1 MVVIVVV
8 AALILFVIGD
18 LLNSRYG
25 SNSNSNAEEGVF
37 AEIGGKSYKD
47 KDDLEPLVNKL
58 YQQKLANDPSLGS
71 KLEADIKFRQKTLK
85 ELYQSAYD
93 QLIREEV
100 LMKEIEK
107 SGITLSD
114 ADINELLV
122 GKYPSESMMQI
133 PDFQTDGKFDGKKVE
148 MIFKQGKSNAQLK
161 ANLLSL
167 VESVTNY
174 EKIERYATYVSKASV
189 KTKAEKEYEYVVA
202 NQGVV
207 GSIVNIAHN
216 SIPDKDVK
224 LTDEDLEDYLN
235 RNKEKYKFTTEAR
248 NVKYVVWDV
257 IPTQQDT
264 MEAYSAAMRTAE
276 GLRTQSEPDTIGAK
290 GYYNITNLP
299 ESAPEEVK
307 NLVWNSPLNSV
318 VGPIYREGNFYIWQ
332 KVGEA
337 KDTVPMVH
345 ASHILIPTSGSLP
358 DGTTIVDSL
367 MAEAKA
373 REVLAKI
380 SAGTDMAELAPKL
393 STDQGSAAKGGDLGW
408 AAASGYVKEFA
419 EFCKVSTKGQVGLVK
434 TQFGYHIIKILDEP
448 QSKKIKY
455 TENMIELAASP
466 KTVSV
471 VDEKS
476 RAFRNKVTSEAG
488 SFDKAVEG
496 MALVPRVMK
505 DIKTDMQGIPGIS
518 APENVKTIMYWLF
531 DKERSKGDVSDVFQ
545 FAGAHVVFNVEAV
558 KHVGYAR
565 VEDVRSEI
573 EPLVREE
580 LKGKLIAEKLTKAA
594 EKAKSPRE
602 LASMTGAMLIP
613 LESLKMGQNFLPQI
627 AAEMRIL
634 GAAFGVEAKKFSNPV
649 IGKNNTAMIWIDKRD
664 DIKVPKSAG
673 DAPDPFEF
681 YNRPQYIMNTL
692 QEVLTKKAQVQDY
705 RYKFEWF

>member
-8 AALILFVIGD
+8 AALVLFVIGD

-25 SNSNSNAEEGVF
+25 SNNNNAEEGVF
-37 AEIGGKSYKD
+37 VEIGGKAFKE

-58 YQQKLANDPSLGS
+58 YQQKMANDPSLATKMQS
-71 KLEADIKFRQKTLK
+71 DEKFRLKTVK

-93 QLIREEV
+93 QLIREQI

-107 SGITLSD
+107 SGISLSE
-114 ADINELLV
+114 ADVNELLV
-122 GKYPSESMMQI
+122 GKYPSESMLQI

-148 MIFKQGKSNAQLK
+148 MIFKQGKTNAQLK
-161 ANLLSL
+161 ANLMTL

-174 EKIERYATYVSKASV
+174 EKIERYATYISKANI

-207 GSIVNIAHN
+207 GNIINIAHN
-216 SIPDKDVK
+216 SVPDKDVK
-224 LTDEDLEDYLN
+224 LTDGDLEDYLS
-235 RNKEKYKFTTEAR
+235 RNKEKYKFTSEAR
-248 NVKYVVWDV
+248 NVKYVLWDV
-257 IPTQQDT
+257 VPTQGDT
-264 MEAYSAAMRTAE
+264 MEAYTAAMRTAE
-276 GLRTQSEPDTIGAK
+276 GMRTQTEPDTIGAL
-290 GYYNITNLP
+290 GYYNITSLP

-307 NLVWNSPLNSV
+307 SLVWNAPINAV
-318 VGPIYREGNFYIWQ
+318 VGPVYREGNFYIWQ
-332 KVGEA
+332 KVAEA

-345 ASHILIPTSGSLP
+345 ASHILIPTTGPLP
-358 DGTTIVDSL
+358 DGTNIVDSV
-367 MAEAKA
+367 MAETKAK
-373 REVLAKI
+373 EVLGKI
-380 SAGTDMAELAPKL
+380 LAGEDMAALAPKL

-419 EFCKVSTKGQVGLVK
+419 EFCKTASKGQVGLVK
-434 TQFGYHIIKILDEP
+434 TQFGFHIIKMVDEP

-455 TENMIELAASP
+455 TQNTVELAASP
-466 KTVSV
+466 QTVSV

-476 RAFRNKVTSEAG
+476 RVFRNKVTTDAG
-488 SFDKAVEG
+488 SFDKAIES

-505 DIKTDMQGIPGIS
+505 DIKTDMQGIPGIN

-531 DKERSKGDVSDVFQ
+531 DKARAKGDVSDVFQ

-558 KHVGYAR
+558 KHVGYAN

-602 LASMTGAMLIP
+602 LASMAGATLIP
-613 LESLKMGQNFLPQI
+613 LESLKMGQNFLPQL

-634 GAAFGVEAKKFSNPV
+634 GAAFGVELKKFSAPV
-649 IGKNNTAMIWIDKRD
+649 IGKNNTAMVWIDKRD

-692 QEVLTKKAQVQDY
+692 QDVLTKKAQVQDF

>member
-1 MVVIVVV
+1 MVVNVVV
-8 AALILFVIGD
+8 AALVLFVIGD

-25 SNSNSNAEEGVF
+25 ANNNAAEEGVF
-37 AEIGGKSYKD
+37 AEISGKSFKE
-47 KDDLEPLVNKL
+47 KEDLEPLVNKL
-58 YQQKLANDPSLGS
+58 YQQKLANDPSMATKMQS
-71 KLEADIKFRQKTLK
+71 DEKFRLKTVK

-93 QLIREEV
+93 QLIREEI

-114 ADINELLV
+114 ADVNELLV
-122 GKYPSESMMQI
+122 GKHPSESMMQI

-174 EKIERYATYVSKASV
+174 EKIERYATYVSKANI

-202 NQGVV
+202 NQGVL
-207 GSIVNIAHN
+207 GSIINIAHN

-224 LTDEDLEDYLN
+224 LTDADMEDYLA
-235 RNKEKYKFTTEAR
+235 RNKEKFKFTAEAR

-257 IPTQQDT
+257 VPTQADT

-276 GLRTQSEPDTIGAK
+276 GMRTQAGPDTIGAL
-290 GYYNITNLP
+290 GYYNITSLP

-307 NLVWNSPLNSV
+307 NIVWNAPINAV
-318 VGPIYREGNFYIWQ
+318 VGPMYREGNFYIWQ
-332 KVGEA
+332 KVAEA
-337 KDTVPMVH
+337 NDTVPMVH
-345 ASHILIPTSGSLP
+345 ASHILIPTSGALP
-358 DGTTIVDSL
+358 DGTTIVDSV
-367 MAEAKA
+367 MAETKA
-373 REVLAKI
+373 REVLTQIMGGAN
-380 SAGTDMAELAPKL
+380 MAELAPKL

-419 EFCKVSTKGQVGLVK
+419 DFCKTATKGQVGLVK
-434 TQFGYHIIKILDEP
+434 TQFGFHIIKMVDDA

-455 TENMIELAASP
+455 TQNVVELAASP
-466 KTVSV
+466 GTVSV

-476 RAFRNKVTSEAG
+476 RAFRNKVTADAG
-488 SFDKAVEG
+488 SFEKAVES

-505 DIKTDMQGIPGIS
+505 DLKTDMQGIPGIA

-531 DKERSKGDVSDVFQ
+531 DKERGKGDVSDVFQ
-545 FAGAHVVFNVEAV
+545 FAGAHVVFSVEAV
-558 KHVGYAR
+558 KHVGYAK

-602 LASMTGAMLIP
+602 LASMAGATLIP
-613 LESLKMGQNFLPQI
+613 LESLKMGQNFLPQL

-634 GAAFGVEAKKFSNPV
+634 GAAFGVEVKKFSAPV

-692 QEVLTKKAQVQDY
+692 QDVLTKKAQVQDY